1 MITVD
6 LMNFFKISTK
16 YMQPIFLKK
25 MWLSFII
32 MWWSPDSKSFM
43 LLSRSF
49 SFFFTTTKTS
59 NSTMPLIRG
68 PKVTCGSYYEKF
80 NFCSCKCFP
89 CFVAKGF
96 FFTSKFAEG
105 ALLLSCCKCEQKWH
119 CFVGMHSEAFLIKGL
134 VSWKLKWNFY
144 YKKRVKIATTPHT
157 TFLRE

>member
-1 MITVD
+1 
-6 LMNFFKISTK
+6 
-16 YMQPIFLKK
+16 

-32 MWWSPDSKSFM
+32 MWSPDSKSFM

-68 PKVTCGSYYEKF
+68 PKVTCCSYYEKF

-96 FFTSKFAEG
+96 FSHQNSHKVLF
-105 ALLLSCCKCEQKWH
+105 LPLLSCCKCEQQWH

-134 VSWKLKWNFY
+134 VSWKIKWNSY
-144 YKKRVKIATTPHT
+144 YKKGWKLQQRPILHSYESNLWI
-157 TFLRE
+157 FS

>member
-1 MITVD
+1 
-6 LMNFFKISTK
+6 
-16 YMQPIFLKK
+16 

-32 MWWSPDSKSFM
+32 MWSPDSKSFM

-96 FFTSKFAEG
+96 FHIKIRERCSFTFMLQMWAEM
-105 ALLLSCCKCEQKWH
+105 ALLCRHAFRGISHQRLSFMENKMK
-119 CFVGMHSEAFLIKGL
+119 FLL
-134 VSWKLKWNFY
+134 Q
-144 YKKRVKIATTPHT
+144 KRVKIATTSHT
-157 TFLRE
+157 TFLRK